1 MLCEKTGK
9 KTNGT
14 CAEPKHHYFWNFRQC
29 TIIYIYIIIY
39 TCIMWMGFR
48 LILPGGRTHV
58 QPGTK
63 FATQK
68 PFYTNHFDPK
78 HIHMSYPS
86 SDVLVCFCESWTVC
100 YNSSFTLSTLQG
112 KEEPRDA
119 HTGNHVR
126 RCKASAEDAVA
137 EAMVVE

>member
-1 MLCEKTGK
+1 MKRPEKK
-9 KTNGT
+9 QMELVQSQN
-14 CAEPKHHYFWNFRQC
+14 
-29 TIIYIYIIIY
+29 TIISGTLDNVQSYIYIIIY

>member
-1 MLCEKTGK
+1 MELVQSQ
-9 KTNGT
+9 N
-14 CAEPKHHYFWNFRQC
+14 
-29 TIIYIYIIIY
+29 TIISGTLDNVQSYIYIIIY

>member
-1 MLCEKTGK
+1 VKRPEKK
-9 KTNGT
+9 QMELVQSQN
-14 CAEPKHHYFWNFRQC
+14 
-29 TIIYIYIIIY
+29 TIISGTLDNVQSYIYIIIY